1 MVPAS
6 NNGPRSLQNVS
17 NNKTL
22 LVVHTIVKKTGTKSI
37 HKIEKFIS
45 HCEPYN
51 LLLVGK
57 PFNIKLDVVLF

>member
-1 MVPAS
+1 LS
-6 NNGPRSLQNVS
+6 KR
-17 NNKTL
+17 
-22 LVVHTIVKKTGTKSI
+22 LVLKSI

-45 HCEPYN
+45 HYEPYN